1 MDAAIRQRRHWI
13 LLKTIMASMIITC
26 KDQSVLI
33 RILAR
38 ENFNHAV
45 HDNTIR
51 ESLHNIT

>member
-38 ENFNHAV
+38 ENFNDAV